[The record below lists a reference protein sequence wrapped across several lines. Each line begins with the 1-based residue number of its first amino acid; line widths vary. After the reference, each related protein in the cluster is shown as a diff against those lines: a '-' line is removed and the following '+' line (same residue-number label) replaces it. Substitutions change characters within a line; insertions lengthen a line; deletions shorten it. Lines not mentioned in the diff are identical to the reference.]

1 MGSRSVRRRS
11 IALIAAYAVA
21 LQALF
26 SAFVSFDPAILS
38 DPLAVLCSQEDGS
51 GGASHPAS
59 HDLPCAAVCVALG
72 HDIAGPVPPEV
83 VIAQARPVVV
93 APPVR
98 VSDWV
103 TPHRHT
109 ETPHTPRGPP
119 LA

>member
-26 SAFVSFDPAILS
+26 SAFVPFDPAILS
-38 DPLAVLCSQEDGS
+38 DPLAVLCLQDGGG

-59 HDLPCAAVCVALG
+59 HDLPCAAVCAALG
-72 HDIAGPVPPEV
+72 HGITGPVPPDV
-83 VIAQARPVVV
+83 VIAQTRPVAI
-93 APPVR
+93 APPVP

-103 TPHRHT
+103 TPLRHI
-109 ETPHTPRGPP
+109 ETPHAPRGPP